1 MENEINI
8 LLIFGIVSLI
18 VVCVGLIGFLLSM
31 YLKNTK
37 GKVIFMCLAIFFLG
51 FSLFS
56 LGFAFREI
64 NFALENGFEF
74 KIWLLLLR

>member
-31 YLKNTK
+31 YLKNNK
-37 GKVIFMCLAIFFLG
+37 GKVIFMCLTIFFLG
-51 FSLFS
+51 F
-56 LGFAFREI
+56 AFRQI

-74 KIWLLLLR
+74 KIWLLLFH